1 MTGTTA
7 LVQLLETSRLA
18 LTRSVSDFSEEQWS
32 CVPTEGFRCAA
43 WIVGH
48 AAMADRHVLEHLEE
62 FGELKIP
69 HLPRIPEDSDSQFQ
83 SRQEEQYIT
92 TFDNGNSVLTQFV
105 KHRHALIAAV
115 SQLAPD
121 ILDFPLDP
129 KSQQRDNPLRNG
141 DDSPLFDNDT
151 IGDMIIQ
158 MALFT
163 SQLVGEISMIRL
175 HLGMIDFNDDW

>member
-1 MTGTTA
+1 MPRCCEGSRLLRVGPGIFDQHGKSKETNVYTFRRPTSVTGTTA

-18 LTRSVSDFSEEQWS
+18 LTRSVSDFSGEQWS
-32 CVPTEGFRCAA
+32 CVPTEGLACAA

-48 AAMADRHVLEHLEE
+48 AALVDRQVLEELEE
-62 FGELKIP
+62 LGELKISP
-69 HLPRIPEDSDSQFQ
+69 LPRLPEDWDSQFQ

-92 TFDNGNSVLTQFV
+92 TLDNGNSVLTQFV

-129 KSQQRDNPLRNG
+129 PSQH
-141 DDSPLFDNDT
+141 
-151 IGDMIIQ
+151 
-158 MALFT
+158 
-163 SQLVGEISMIRL
+163 EI
-175 HLGMIDFNDDW
+175 